1 MRFEDKIAR
10 LKANYDFSVTSWWR
24 SKKHNTAV
32 GGVPTSRHLVGLAV
46 DIVLDKADDI
56 SALKQTASEIGLQ
69 VIDETDHLHIQ
80 EPRRKT

>member
-1 MRFEDKIAR
+1 MRFEDKIGW

-46 DIVLDKADDI
+46 DVVLDNADDKP
-56 SALKQTASEIGLQ
+56 ALRQTASEIGLQ

-80 EPRRKT
+80 EPRSKS